1 MNKPK
6 QLIFPFQINQKASFD
21 SFFCSP
27 DNQNLMTRLADIVS
41 SPDTSELIIHGE
53 EGSGKSFLMQAIC
66 NELSSAEKQF
76 AFIPMK
82 KAFNMGV
89 EIFQNLGSL
98 DAVCIDDLQ
107 LILANQDW
115 ETALFNLINEC
126 QQSNCSLMLSLG
138 GTQPLGESVVL
149 PDLLSRIKR
158 MEFVALNAVQDESF
172 NQAIDFV
179 AQQLDIRIEKAELEF
194 LLKHQIRKFSL
205 LVENIIALD
214 KQAASLKR
222 KITIPLIKETLNIE

>member
-27 DNQNLMTRLADIVS
+27 DNQNLMTRLADIAICQ
-41 SPDTSELIIHGE
+41 DANEIIIHGE
-53 EGSGKSFLMQAIC
+53 KGSGKSFLMQAIC
-66 NELSSAEKQF
+66 NELSSSEKQF

-98 DAVCIDDLQ
+98 DTVCIDDLQ
-107 LILANQDW
+107 LILANQEW

-126 QQSNCSLMLSLG
+126 QQSNCSLILSLG
-138 GTQPLGESVVL
+138 GTQPVEESIVL

-158 MEFVALNAVQDESF
+158 MEFIALNAVQDELF
-172 NQAIDFV
+172 NEAIVFV
-179 AQQLDIRIEKAELEF
+179 AQQLEIKIDNAELEF
-194 LLKHQIRKFSL
+194 LLKHQTRIFSL
-205 LVENIIALD
+205 LVENIITLD

-222 KITIPLIKETLNIE
+222 KITIPLIKETLNI

>member
-1 MNKPK
+1 VNKPH

-21 SFFCSP
+21 SFFCST
-27 DNQNLMTRLADIVS
+27 DNLNLMTRLTDIVIS
-41 SPDTSELIIHGE
+41 QDANELIIHGE
-53 EGSGKSFLMQAIC
+53 KGSGKSFLMQAIC
-66 NELSSAEKQF
+66 NELSSSEKQF
-76 AFIPMK
+76 AFIPMQ
-82 KAFNMGV
+82 KALNMGV

-107 LILANQDW
+107 LILANVDW

-126 QQSNCSLMLSLG
+126 HQSNCSLILSLG
-138 GTQPLGESVVL
+138 STQPLEENTEL

-158 MEFVALNAVQDESF
+158 MEFISLHAVQDELF

-179 AQQLDIRIEKAELEF
+179 AQQLDIKIEKAELEF
-194 LLKHQIRKFSL
+194 LLKHQTRKFSL

-222 KITIPLIKETLNIE
+222 KITIPLIKETLNI

>member
-27 DNQNLMTRLADIVS
+27 DNLNLMTRLADIVS
-41 SPDTSELIIHGE
+41 SQDTSELIIHGE

-138 GTQPLGESVVL
+138 GTQPLDESIIL

-158 MEFVALNAVQDESF
+158 MEFIALHAVQDEFF

-179 AQQLDIRIEKAELEF
+179 AQQLDIKIEEAELEF
-194 LLKHQIRKFSL
+194 LLKHQTRIFSL
-205 LVENIIALD
+205 LVENIITLD
-214 KQAASLKR
+214 NQAASLKR
-222 KITIPLIKETLNIE
+222 KITIPLIKETLNF

>member
-27 DNQNLMTRLADIVS
+27 DNQNLMTRLADIAIS
-41 SPDTSELIIHGE
+41 QDANEIIIHGE
-53 EGSGKSFLMQAIC
+53 KGSGKSFLMQAIC
-66 NELSSAEKQF
+66 NELSSSEKQF

-82 KAFNMGV
+82 KALNMGV

-98 DAVCIDDLQ
+98 DTVCIDDLQ
-107 LILANQDW
+107 LILANQEW

-126 QQSNCSLMLSLG
+126 QQSNCSLILSLG
-138 GTQPLGESVVL
+138 GTQPVEESIVL

-158 MEFVALNAVQDESF
+158 MEFLALHAVQDELF
-172 NQAIDFV
+172 NKAIVFV
-179 AQQLDIRIEKAELEF
+179 AQQLEIKIDNAELEF
-194 LLKHQIRKFSL
+194 LLKHQTRIFSL
-205 LVENIIALD
+205 LVENIITLD

-222 KITIPLIKETLNIE
+222 KITIPLIKETLNI

>member
-27 DNQNLMTRLADIVS
+27 DNQNLMTRLTDIVS
-41 SPDTSELIIHGE
+41 SPDTSELIIYGE
-53 EGSGKSFLMQAIC
+53 EGSGKSFLMQAVC

-98 DAVCIDDLQ
+98 DVVCIDDLQ
-107 LILANQDW
+107 LILDNQDW

-138 GTQPLGESVVL
+138 GTQPLDESVIL

-158 MEFVALNAVQDESF
+158 MEFIALHAVQDEFF
-172 NQAIDFV
+172 NQAINFV
-179 AQQLDIRIEKAELEF
+179 AQQLDIKIEEAELEF
-194 LLKHQIRKFSL
+194 LLKHQTRMFSL
-205 LVENIIALD
+205 LVENIITLD
-214 KQAASLKR
+214 NQAASLKR
-222 KITIPLIKETLNIE
+222 KITIPLIKETLNI

>member
-27 DNQNLMTRLADIVS
+27 DNQNLITRLADIVS

-138 GTQPLGESVVL
+138 GTQPLEESVVL

-158 MEFVALNAVQDESF
+158 MEFIALHAVQDEFF

-179 AQQLDIRIEKAELEF
+179 AQQLDIKIEEAELEF
-194 LLKHQIRKFSL
+194 LLKHQTRIFSL
-205 LVENIIALD
+205 LVENIITLD
-214 KQAASLKR
+214 NQAASLKR
-222 KITIPLIKETLNIE
+222 KITIPLIKETLNI

>member
-27 DNQNLMTRLADIVS
+27 ENQNLMTRLTDIAIS
-41 SPDTSELIIHGE
+41 QDANEIIIHGE
-53 EGSGKSFLMQAIC
+53 KGSGKSFLMQAIC
-66 NELSSAEKQF
+66 NELSSSEKQF

-98 DAVCIDDLQ
+98 DTVCIDDLQ
-107 LILANQDW
+107 LILANQEW
-115 ETALFNLINEC
+115 EKALFNLINEC
-126 QQSNCSLMLSLG
+126 QQSNCSLILSLG
-138 GTQPLGESVVL
+138 GTQPVEESIVL

-158 MEFVALNAVQDESF
+158 MEFIALHAVQDELF
-172 NQAIDFV
+172 IEAIVFV
-179 AQQLDIRIEKAELEF
+179 AQQLEIKIDNAELEF
-194 LLKHQIRKFSL
+194 LLKHQTRIFSL
-205 LVENIIALD
+205 LVENIITLD

-222 KITIPLIKETLNIE
+222 KITIPLIKETLNI

>member
-53 EGSGKSFLMQAIC
+53 DGSGKSFLMQAIC
-66 NELSSAEKQF
+66 NELSSAEKKF

-138 GTQPLGESVVL
+138 GTQPLEESVVL

-158 MEFVALNAVQDESF
+158 MEFIALHAVQDEFF

-179 AQQLDIRIEKAELEF
+179 AQQLDIKIEEAELEF
-194 LLKHQIRKFSL
+194 LLKHQTRIFSL
-205 LVENIIALD
+205 LVENIITLD
-214 KQAASLKR
+214 NQAASLKR
-222 KITIPLIKETLNIE
+222 KITIPLIKETLNI

>member
-27 DNQNLMTRLADIVS
+27 DNQNLMTRLADIAIS
-41 SPDTSELIIHGE
+41 QDANEIIIHGE
-53 EGSGKSFLMQAIC
+53 KGSGKSFLMQAIC
-66 NELSSAEKQF
+66 NELSSSEKQF

-98 DAVCIDDLQ
+98 DTVCIDDLQ
-107 LILANQDW
+107 LILANQEW

-126 QQSNCSLMLSLG
+126 QQSNCSLILSLG
-138 GTQPLGESVVL
+138 GTQPVEESIVL

-158 MEFVALNAVQDESF
+158 MEFLALHAVQDELF
-172 NQAIDFV
+172 NKAIVFV
-179 AQQLDIRIEKAELEF
+179 AQQLEIKIDNAELEF
-194 LLKHQIRKFSL
+194 LLKHQTRKFSL

-222 KITIPLIKETLNIE
+222 KITIPLIKETLNI

>member
-41 SPDTSELIIHGE
+41 SQDTSELIIHGE
-53 EGSGKSFLMQAIC
+53 EGSGKSFLMQAVC

-98 DAVCIDDLQ
+98 DVVCIDDLQ
-107 LILANQDW
+107 LILDNQDW

-138 GTQPLGESVVL
+138 GTQPLDESVIL

-158 MEFVALNAVQDESF
+158 MEFIALHAVQDEFF

-179 AQQLDIRIEKAELEF
+179 AQQLDIKIEEAELEF
-194 LLKHQIRKFSL
+194 LLKHQTRIFSL
-205 LVENIIALD
+205 LVENIITLD
-214 KQAASLKR
+214 NQAASLKR
-222 KITIPLIKETLNIE
+222 KITIPLIKETLNF

>member
-27 DNQNLMTRLADIVS
+27 DNQNLMTRLADIAIS
-41 SPDTSELIIHGE
+41 QDANEIIIHGE
-53 EGSGKSFLMQAIC
+53 KGSGKSFLMQAIC
-66 NELSSAEKQF
+66 NELSSSEKQF

-82 KAFNMGV
+82 KALNMGV

-98 DAVCIDDLQ
+98 DTVCIDDLQ
-107 LILANQDW
+107 LTFANQEW

-126 QQSNCSLMLSLG
+126 QQSNCSLILSLG
-138 GTQPLGESVVL
+138 GTQPVEESIVL

-158 MEFVALNAVQDESF
+158 MEFLALHAVQDELF
-172 NQAIDFV
+172 NEAIVFV
-179 AQQLDIRIEKAELEF
+179 TQQLEIKIDNAELEF
-194 LLKHQIRKFSL
+194 LLKHQTRIFSL
-205 LVENIIALD
+205 LVENIITLD

-222 KITIPLIKETLNIE
+222 KITIPLIKETLNI

>member
-27 DNQNLMTRLADIVS
+27 DNQNLMTRLADIAIS
-41 SPDTSELIIHGE
+41 QDANEIIIHGE
-53 EGSGKSFLMQAIC
+53 KGSGKSFLMQAIC
-66 NELSSAEKQF
+66 NELSSSEKQF

-82 KAFNMGV
+82 KALNMGV

-98 DAVCIDDLQ
+98 DTVCIDDLQ
-107 LILANQDW
+107 LILANQEW

-126 QQSNCSLMLSLG
+126 QQSNCSLILSLG
-138 GTQPLGESVVL
+138 GTQPVEEGIVL

-158 MEFVALNAVQDESF
+158 MEFLALHAVQDELF
-172 NQAIDFV
+172 NKAIVFV
-179 AQQLDIRIEKAELEF
+179 AQQLEIKIDNAELEF
-194 LLKHQIRKFSL
+194 LLKHQTRVFSL
-205 LVENIIALD
+205 LVENIITLD

-222 KITIPLIKETLNIE
+222 KITIPLIKETLNI